1 MERDFVK
8 SQEKLIGDGEE
19 VNFDKK
25 LVDVDPIVHGG
36 SEVALKH
43 VCGVGGGGV
52 GKSPLAN
59 IQNTKAVDLKLGAL
73 IK

>member
-1 MERDFVK
+1 MEGDFEK
-8 SQEKLIGDGEE
+8 SRQKLIGDGEE

-25 LVDVDPIVHGG
+25 LVDVNPIVHED

-43 VCGVGGGGV
+43 ARGGGEGGV
-52 GKSPLAN
+52 NRPLAK
-59 IQNTKAVDLKLGAL
+59 IQTTKAVDLKLGTF

>member
-8 SQEKLIGDGEE
+8 SRQKLIGDGEE

-25 LVDVDPIVHGG
+25 LVDVNPIVHGG
-36 SEVALKH
+36 SDVALKH
-43 VCGVGGGGV
+43 GGA
-52 GKSPLAN
+52 K
-59 IQNTKAVDLKLGAL
+59 IQTTKAVDLKRGTL

>member
-8 SQEKLIGDGEE
+8 SRQKLIGDGEE

-25 LVDVDPIVHGG
+25 LVDVNPIVHGG
-36 SEVALKH
+36 FNLALNP
-43 VCGVGGGGV
+43 
-52 GKSPLAN
+52 PLTK
-59 IQNTKAVDLKLGAL
+59 IQTTKAVDLKLGTL